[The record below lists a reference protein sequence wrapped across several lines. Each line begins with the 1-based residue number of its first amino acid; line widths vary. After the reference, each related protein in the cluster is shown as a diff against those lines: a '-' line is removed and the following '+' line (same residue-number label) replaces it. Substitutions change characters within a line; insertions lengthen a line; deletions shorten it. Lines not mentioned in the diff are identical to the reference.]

1 VRRETAHNFSY
12 SDRRCFTRFR
22 TFSFTIA
29 RRCQIADALVIQSRA
44 GVRAT
49 NELYFFICVVGFMR
63 LEEGKVWIT
72 PDSVS
77 RATVIRHRGCQ
88 SAMRG

>member
-1 VRRETAHNFSY
+1 VFLSASEFRGNMQIRSDGARAEVDARRETARNFSH

-44 GVRAT
+44 VGGTVRD
-49 NELYFFICVVGFMR
+49 
-63 LEEGKVWIT
+63 K
-72 PDSVS
+72 
-77 RATVIRHRGCQ
+77 
-88 SAMRG
+88 